1 MRALFMEVVF
11 QTVILLS
18 LVEEDAS
25 LLVTVPAGVGVLIQ
39 VRSKKSCGSGGGG
52 GGGRRS
58 NALREFCCT
67 MLPLFSVADGSYS
80 L

>member
-1 MRALFMEVVF
+1 MRSLFMEVVF

-39 VRSKKSCGSGGGG
+39 V
-52 GGGRRS
+52 
-58 NALREFCCT
+58 
-67 MLPLFSVADGSYS
+67 
-80 L
+80 